1 MNDHD
6 VKYIIKFEKVELK
19 DDRWKMKRR
28 YIILTTYEKKERLSA
43 ENQINLKEKAMIEQL
58 KNISLAR
65 QILISH
71 VE

>member
-28 YIILTTYEKKERLSA
+28 YIILTTYEKK
-43 ENQINLKEKAMIEQL
+43 KD
-58 KNISLAR
+58 
-65 QILISH
+65 
-71 VE
+71 